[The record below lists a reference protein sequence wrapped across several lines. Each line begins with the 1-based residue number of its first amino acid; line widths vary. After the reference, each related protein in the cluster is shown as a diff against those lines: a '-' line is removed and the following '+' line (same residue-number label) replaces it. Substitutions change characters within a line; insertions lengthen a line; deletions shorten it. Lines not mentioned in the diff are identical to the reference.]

1 MSSNN
6 SATNSSAM
14 SICIPRAFD
23 NITEARVAKVFEA
36 LNIFSIGR
44 IDMVKRVNEKGEKFQ
59 RIFVHIKDWFKTADA
74 LKARERL
81 LAGKELK
88 IVYDDPWFWKV
99 SLNTWA
105 PKPKAPVVAYDRKP
119 KIRIDFDE
127 EDNRQKN
134 SAAAASLLSEP
145 RLKED
150 NRPYRERRVDPV
162 YCEQDVQQGFR
173 DRREPRDREPRDR
186 EPRDSREYQRPRDQ
200 RDPRDQRP
208 RDDRYQRDPRDQRP
222 RDDKYNRNKYPAR
235 YTEPISERDH
245 RDGWGAMVYPTVEE
259 QTIDVPTNAVVEQS
273 GEQAGVQSGEQAVSQ
288 KLEDTNPE
296 PVYSLKTV
304 RAPKTDKQKEAEKK
318 ANNLLAIAAIY

>member
-1 MSSNN
+1 
-6 SATNSSAM
+6 M

-36 LNIFSIGR
+36 LAIFEIGR

-59 RIFVHIKDWFKTADA
+59 RIFVHIKDWYKTGDA

-105 PKPKAPVVAYDRKP
+105 PKPKTPVVAYDRKP

-127 EDNRQKN
+127 EDNKQKN

-145 RLKED
+145 IRKED

-162 YCEQDVQQGFR
+162 YCEQDVKQGFR

-186 EPRDSREYQRPRDQ
+186 EPRDSRQDQ
-200 RDPRDQRP
+200 RPRDQRP
-208 RDDRYQRDPRDQRP
+208 RDNRDS
-222 RDDKYNRNKYPAR
+222 RDDRDNRDNKYNRNKYPTR
-235 YTEPISERDH
+235 YTEPISERDY
-245 RDGWGAMVYPTVEE
+245 RDGCGAVVYPTVEE
-259 QTIDVPTNAVVEQS
+259 QMIDVPTNTGA
-273 GEQAGVQSGEQAVSQ
+273 EQAGVQVGE
-288 KLEDTNPE
+288 EDATQE
-296 PVYSLKTV
+296 PVYTLKTI
-304 RAPKTDKQKEAEKK
+304 RPPKTAEQKDAEKK
-318 ANNLLAIAAIY
+318 ANDRLAIANVY

>member
-1 MSSNN
+1 MSSTN
-6 SATNSSAM
+6 SASNSSAM
-14 SICIPRAFD
+14 SICIPRAFE

-36 LNIFSIGR
+36 LNIFEIAR

-105 PKPKAPVVAYDRKP
+105 PKPKTPVVAYDRKP

-134 SAAAASLLSEP
+134 SDAAASLLSEP
-145 RLKED
+145 IRKED

-162 YCEQDVQQGFR
+162 YCEQDVKQGFR
-173 DRREPRDREPRDR
+173 DRREPRDRESRDR
-186 EPRDSREYQRPRDQ
+186 EPRDNRDSREYQRPRDQ
-200 RDPRDQRP
+200 RDSREYQKPRDE
-208 RDDRYQRDPRDQRP
+208 RYQKQYPRDQRP
-222 RDDKYNRNKYPAR
+222 RDDKYSQNKYPAR

-259 QTIDVPTNAVVEQS
+259 QTIDVPTNAVVEQ
-273 GEQAGVQSGEQAVSQ
+273 VVVQAVSQ
-288 KLEDTNPE
+288 KPEDTNPE
-296 PVYSLKTV
+296 PAYSLKTV
-304 RAPKTDKQKEAEKK
+304 RPPKTAEQKEAEKK
-318 ANNLLAIAAIY
+318 ANNQLAVANVY

>member
-6 SATNSSAM
+6 SSANASAM

-59 RIFVHIKDWFKTADA
+59 RIFVHIKDWYKTADA

-105 PKPKAPVVAYDRKP
+105 PKPKTPVVAYDRKP

-134 SAAAASLLSEP
+134 SDAAASLLSEP

-173 DRREPRDREPRDR
+173 DRREPRDREPRDSR
-186 EPRDSREYQRPRDQ
+186 QDQRPRNNRDSRDN
-200 RDPRDQRP
+200 RDQRP
-208 RDDRYQRDPRDQRP
+208 REN
-222 RDDKYNRNKYPAR
+222 KYNRNKYPAR

-259 QTIDVPTNAVVEQS
+259 QMVDVPTNAV
-273 GEQAGVQSGEQAVSQ
+273 GEQAGEQVGEQAGEQARVQ
-288 KLEDTNPE
+288 TGEEDTNPE

-304 RAPKTDKQKEAEKK
+304 RAPKTAEQKEAEKK
-318 ANNLLAIAAIY
+318 ANDQLAIANVY